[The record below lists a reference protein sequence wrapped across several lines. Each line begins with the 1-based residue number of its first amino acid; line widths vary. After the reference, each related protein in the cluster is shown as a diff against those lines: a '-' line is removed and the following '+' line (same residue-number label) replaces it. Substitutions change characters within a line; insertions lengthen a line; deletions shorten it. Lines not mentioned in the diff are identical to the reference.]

1 MHAIFL
7 SQKQKLILAV
17 ILLLIGF
24 MGLGGFTMVSLNQ
37 INNQTTKSSELTS
50 STASLRYTEASL
62 LKLALKMSSLIAND
76 VSQARSDLKK
86 IQQLILSSAPLLN
99 KVGLS
104 NEYDSLSSNLNVF
117 ESVFEPWVVL
127 KSDIGFDV
135 NSGKLGLLKS
145 LATTIESKIKETG
158 MVTLDSDFQ
167 NMVKMQQNYLLNPSD
182 NTKKM
187 FNRSMFSFI
196 NISNNYAMLE
206 LYEKEMDGYKKTFAV
221 ISESLVQLN
230 QLEQSLFKAQDN
242 ALDAIDALATRLD
255 NKAVEYQTL
264 SSETAQSAKVSVLIA
279 CLLLAL
285 ITVSI
290 FVVLSLNITAA
301 FSKITNILEAM
312 SGGDLTKRLEISD
325 NDKDE
330 FNHLALAANQTCEN
344 LGHLIDKVQQSSQA
358 LSNNAAKLNT
368 IVDGVVD
375 SQSEVIN
382 QTHILASATEEVS
395 ATAQGVSDNLS
406 MVSEVSQQASQAAVL
421 GESVIGGAIKSIEE
435 IGEILRLASKH
446 VNELELASSKIDSV
460 MEIITGVAEQTNL
473 LALNAAIEA
482 ARAGDQGRGFA
493 VVADEV
499 RNLAVRTVTAV
510 EEISGTIDSMKRE
523 SAEVIQYI
531 NQSEQSMINGQQQ
544 GHEAMD
550 AIKNIIKK
558 SDEANQQT
566 IIISDSIKELA
577 LTSHSMADNMAQISS
592 AMQSTDSSNEQ
603 LRSNSKEVDER
614 SSLLNNDCKRFT
626 I

>member
-167 NMVKMQQNYLLNPSD
+167 NMVKMQQNYLLNPSA
-182 NTKKM
+182 NTKKL

>member
-62 LKLALKMSSLIAND
+62 LKLALKMSSLVEND
-76 VSQARSDLKK
+76 VNQAGSDLKK
-86 IQQLILSSAPLLN
+86 IQQLVLSSAPLLN

-104 NEYDSLSSNLNVF
+104 NEYDSLSSNLNAF

-182 NTKKM
+182 NTKKL

-206 LYEKEMDGYKKTFAV
+206 LYEKEMEGYKKTFTV

-230 QLEQSLFKAQDN
+230 QLEQSLFKAQGK
-242 ALDAIDALATRLD
+242 ALGAIDALATRLD

-264 SSETAQSAKVSVLIA
+264 SSETAQSAKVSVLVA

-285 ITVSI
+285 VTVSI

-301 FSKITNILEAM
+301 FAKITNILEAM
-312 SGGDLTKRLEISD
+312 SGGDLTKRLEISG

-435 IGEILRLASKH
+435 IGEILRSASKH

-550 AIKNIIKK
+550 AIKNIIEK